1 MGNTEMAPVG
11 TRAGDWRFRFRVVC
25 RELGRA
31 RGGYGFF
38 VSYHSGAGLNL
49 VVASASP
56 RGVLAKSSIAMTG
69 VIHAAD

>member
-1 MGNTEMAPVG
+1 
-11 TRAGDWRFRFRVVC
+11 
-25 RELGRA
+25 
-31 RGGYGFF
+31 
-38 VSYHSGAGLNL
+38 L